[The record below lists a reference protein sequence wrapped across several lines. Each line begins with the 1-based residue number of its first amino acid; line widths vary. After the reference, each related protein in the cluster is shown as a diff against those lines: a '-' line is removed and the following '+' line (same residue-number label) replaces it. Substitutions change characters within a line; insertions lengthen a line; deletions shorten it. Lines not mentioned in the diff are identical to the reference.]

1 MNSWLS
7 MRLSITCHLGGL
19 FLCPSAIR
27 PRWKGLFSS
36 YFGYQSTNIIAF
48 CVLTIYNTNCPRKI
62 FIYAESTLIREDY
75 SDCLEMQNILFFLTI
90 YSVWSQQCFQLSFIW
105 AHNVIYT
112 TIREI
117 SFTPM
122 PILQYSTILH
132 FYSSILVLGGMQSI
146 FFHPSERGLHANLA
160 IKR

>member
-1 MNSWLS
+1 MKYL
-7 MRLSITCHLGGL
+7 
-19 FLCPSAIR
+19 
-27 PRWKGLFSS
+27 
-36 YFGYQSTNIIAF
+36 
-48 CVLTIYNTNCPRKI
+48 
-62 FIYAESTLIREDY
+62 
-75 SDCLEMQNILFFLTI
+75 DCLEMQNILFFFTI
-90 YSVWSQQCFQLSFIW
+90 YSVWSQQCIQLSLIW

-132 FYSSILVLGGMQSI
+132 FYSSILVLGGMQSN

-160 IKR
+160 IKRQHTYNLVINYIEDQQAKGQWVGNKYFFILLQVTLIIQIVLASQLNSHIL